1 MNNRATPGVPPLAE
15 LTPYFTV
22 TVLECREADSEA
34 AFAAL
39 RGFLR
44 RTLAEPGRAHAV
56 RLRGE
61 RTLTGQHDQVD
72 SIGTLADLGV
82 HGIYVLVRERWQR
95 PPWAVGGE
103 ITDLVNELTVALR
116 RDDLVVLQSPVSGAL
131 LRRWTRSAGAPYRFL
146 PEPVLAETFP
156 EEAGGLVA
164 SPPWSRLTSPTRL
177 EFRIFLSEAV
187 EVMDRVAKALAA
199 DARDTA
205 TG

>member
-1 MNNRATPGVPPLAE
+1 MSNRATPGVPPLAE

-61 RTLTGQHDQVD
+61 HLLTGPNDEVG
-72 SIGTLADLGV
+72 SLGTLADLGV

-95 PPWAVGGE
+95 PPWAAGGE
-103 ITDLVNELTVALR
+103 ITDLVNELTLALR
-116 RDDLVVLQSPVSGAL
+116 RDDLVVLHSAVSGAL
-131 LRRWTRSAGAPYRFL
+131 LRRWTRAAGAPYRFL

-164 SPPWSRLTSPTRL
+164 SPPWSRLTSPSRL
-177 EFRIFLSEAV
+177 EFSVFLSEAV
-187 EVMDRVAKALAA
+187 EVMDRVVKAMSGEPC
-199 DARDTA
+199 DNPVE
-205 TG
+205 